1 MTEVELKQ
9 SSIYR
14 KKPNQVRSFFSKTK
28 PNFKGFYM
36 YLAPRFSITLN
47 GSSEHSLFVT
57 SATYTDYEKDSADTL
72 SLTLAPNSKLPSFC
86 DRLELL
92 LGRKSLN
99 FMGAF
104 YVASIQE
111 SYLQDYTIEA
121 TSIDYTKDFKLKKNR
136 SFSNQ
141 SYAQILQS
149 IVRER
154 TTSKPS

>member
-1 MTEVELKQ
+1 M
-9 SSIYR
+9 S
-14 KKPNQVRSFFSKTK
+14 
-28 PNFKGFYM
+28 
-36 YLAPRFSITLN
+36 LA
-47 GSSEHSLFVT
+47 
-57 SATYTDYEKDSADTL
+57 YK
-72 SLTLAPNSKLPSFC
+72 
-86 DRLELL
+86 
-92 LGRKSLN
+92 
-99 FMGAF
+99 
-104 YVASIQE
+104 E